1 MLSKLKGLHFDQF
14 NVNLQTVTIGLD
26 ILCNTL
32 KSSVVRGVVLTQGA
46 GIVLTQGF
54 GRSDAGVGG

>member
-1 MLSKLKGLHFDQF
+1 MLSILKSLHSAQF
-14 NVNLQTVTIGLD
+14 NLVTVTIGLE
-26 ILCNTL
+26 ILCNTS

>member
-1 MLSKLKGLHFDQF
+1 MLSILKGLHSAQF
-14 NVNLQTVTIGLD
+14 NLQTVTMGLG

-54 GRSDAGVGG
+54 GRSDAGVGD